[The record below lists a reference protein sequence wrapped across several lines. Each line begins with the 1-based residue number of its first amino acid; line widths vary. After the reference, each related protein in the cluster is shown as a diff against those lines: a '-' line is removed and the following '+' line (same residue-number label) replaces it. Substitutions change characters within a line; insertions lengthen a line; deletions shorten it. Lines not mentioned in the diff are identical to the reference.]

1 MQMFWRLLT
10 VLLPIPLLAQTP
22 TPALEAPKR
31 ENGLYATIETSM
43 GTIVAKLFEKEA
55 PVTVKNFTDLAS
67 GRTVWNDPRT
77 SLPVKKPFYNGLTF
91 HRVIAGF
98 MIQGGDPL
106 GNGTGGTKPIK
117 DEFDPS
123 LRFDQA
129 GRLGMANSGPN
140 TGSCQFFITDAPTPH
155 LNGAHTIFGQVVEGM
170 DVVRAIARVPSNADN
185 KPVTPVRM
193 VKVTIQRVGPGPV
206 PAPKRVSSTKGATT
220 KKAATPFATK
230 APAAAPKKSA
240 PVPAKTK

>member
-1 MQMFWRLLT
+1 M
-10 VLLPIPLLAQTP
+10 
-22 TPALEAPKR
+22 
-31 ENGLYATIETSM
+31 
-43 GTIVAKLFEKEA
+43 
-55 PVTVKNFTDLAS
+55 
-67 GRTVWNDPRT
+67 
-77 SLPVKKPFYNGLTF
+77 
-91 HRVIAGF
+91 
-98 MIQGGDPL
+98 

-155 LNGAHTIFGQVVEGM
+155 LNGAHTIFGQVVEGL

-206 PAPKRVSSTKGATT
+206 PPPKRVSSIKGATT
-220 KKAATPFATK
+220 KKATTPGATK
-230 APAAAPKKSA
+230 APAAAPKKVAA